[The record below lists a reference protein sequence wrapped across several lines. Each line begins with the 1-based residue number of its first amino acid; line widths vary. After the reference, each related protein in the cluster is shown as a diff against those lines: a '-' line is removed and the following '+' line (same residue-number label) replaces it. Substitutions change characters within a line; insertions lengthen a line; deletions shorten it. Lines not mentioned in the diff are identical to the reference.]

1 MGSQNL
7 PKMDLYN
14 RFIEGGSVKKDEKH
28 LSLRIEE
35 KTLRKFDYVAR
46 YSDRSMNWMLIS
58 MIKRQIAA
66 FESEHGR
73 IEIDDESHEQTLI
86 LPKTPVDKHKKTAV
100 PSDFHVGRD
109 GGFRYSQVFWLTV
122 AWTR

>member
-1 MGSQNL
+1 MRPWVHKICL
-7 PKMDLYN
+7 KWTHN
-14 RFIEGGSVKKDEKH
+14 RFIEGESVKKGEKH

-73 IEIDDESHEQTLI
+73 IEIDDESHE
-86 LPKTPVDKHKKTAV
+86 
-100 PSDFHVGRD
+100 
-109 GGFRYSQVFWLTV
+109 
-122 AWTR
+122 

>member
-1 MGSQNL
+1 M
-7 PKMDLYN
+7 
-14 RFIEGGSVKKDEKH
+14 KKGEKH

-46 YSDRSMNWMLIS
+46 YSDRSMNWMFIS

-73 IEIDDESHEQTLI
+73 IEIDDEAHE
-86 LPKTPVDKHKKTAV
+86 
-100 PSDFHVGRD
+100 
-109 GGFRYSQVFWLTV
+109 
-122 AWTR
+122 

>member
-1 MGSQNL
+1 MNLQWVHAAMGSQNL

-46 YSDRSMNWMLIS
+46 YSDRSMN
-58 MIKRQIAA
+58 
-66 FESEHGR
+66 
-73 IEIDDESHEQTLI
+73 
-86 LPKTPVDKHKKTAV
+86 
-100 PSDFHVGRD
+100 
-109 GGFRYSQVFWLTV
+109 
-122 AWTR
+122 

>member
-1 MGSQNL
+1 MNLQWVYAAMGSQNL

-66 FESEHGR
+66 FESEHRR
-73 IEIDDESHEQTLI
+73 IEIDDESHE
-86 LPKTPVDKHKKTAV
+86 
-100 PSDFHVGRD
+100 
-109 GGFRYSQVFWLTV
+109 
-122 AWTR
+122 

>member
-1 MGSQNL
+1 MLGFATCSVQFL
-7 PKMDLYN
+7 LTSA
-14 RFIEGGSVKKDEKH
+14 GSVKKDEKH

-46 YSDRSMNWMLIS
+46 YSDRSMNWMLIG

-73 IEIDDESHEQTLI
+73 IEIDDESHE
-86 LPKTPVDKHKKTAV
+86 
-100 PSDFHVGRD
+100 
-109 GGFRYSQVFWLTV
+109 
-122 AWTR
+122 

>member
-1 MGSQNL
+1 MRPWVHKICL
-7 PKMDLYN
+7 KWTHN
-14 RFIEGGSVKKDEKH
+14 RFIEGESVKKGEKH

-46 YSDRSMNWMLIS
+46 CSDRSMNWMLIS

-73 IEIDDESHEQTLI
+73 IEIDDEAHE
-86 LPKTPVDKHKKTAV
+86 
-100 PSDFHVGRD
+100 
-109 GGFRYSQVFWLTV
+109 
-122 AWTR
+122 